1 MEYLAFFDGVDDVWV
16 LPKDGEPTR
25 LLETPASERSARFS
39 PDGKWLAY
47 VSDETGEFQ
56 VYVIPFPG
64 PGPRVTVSV
73 NGGLSPIWSSDGKEL
88 FFRRGSKVIAA
99 LVEPGGFSPAVEL
112 FDGPYTLD
120 IEGHQRYDVA
130 PDGRFLMVENSED
143 FRVVIVE
150 GFFEELNRLA
160 PTEN

>member
-1 MEYLAFFDGVDDVWV
+1 MAVCR
-16 LPKDGEPTR
+16 P
-25 LLETPASERSARFS
+25 S
-39 PDGKWLAY
+39 
-47 VSDETGEFQ
+47 
-56 VYVIPFPG
+56 G
-64 PGPRVTVSV
+64 P
-73 NGGLSPIWSSDGKEL
+73 PIGKEL

>member
-1 MEYLAFFDGVDDVWV
+1 M